1 MRRQRMF
8 VGMFLLMFG
17 LLGLLRMIDN
27 PRLEGLH
34 GSDILSLIA
43 TGLCLG
49 AALAVLFG
57 RRMFRGE

>member
-1 MRRQRMF
+1 MRRPRMF

-17 LLGLLRMIDN
+17 LLGLLRMMGN

-34 GSDILSLIA
+34 GSDIVSLIA
-43 TGLCLG
+43 TGMCFG
-49 AALAVLFG
+49 AALAVLLG